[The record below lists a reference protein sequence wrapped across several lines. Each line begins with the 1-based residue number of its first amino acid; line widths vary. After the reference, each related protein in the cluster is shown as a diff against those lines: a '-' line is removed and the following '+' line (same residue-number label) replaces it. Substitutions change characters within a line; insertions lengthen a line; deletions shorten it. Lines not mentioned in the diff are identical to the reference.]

1 MKEFKIPINLENLTE
16 QEESQY
22 FIDNL
27 ISCDDYEVND
37 LLDLIDSIPIP
48 GYPSM
53 DLFRTSD
60 GDNWLEQLW
69 SCFESRVIRYFVLH
83 SKVYKLIHDGMIV

>member
-48 GYPSM
+48 GHPLY
-53 DLFRTSD
+53 
-60 GDNWLEQLW
+60 GH
-69 SCFESRVIRYFVLH
+69 I
-83 SKVYKLIHDGMIV
+83 

>member
-1 MKEFKIPINLENLTE
+1 MKEFKIPINLENLME
-16 QEESQY
+16 QEEGQY

-37 LLDLIDSIPIP
+37 LLDLIDSISIP
-48 GYPSM
+48 ERLSM

-60 GDNWLEQLW
+60 GDN
-69 SCFESRVIRYFVLH
+69 
-83 SKVYKLIHDGMIV
+83 

>member
-16 QEESQY
+16 QEEGQY
-22 FIDNL
+22 FVDNL

-37 LLDLIDSIPIP
+37 LLDLIDSISIP
-48 GYPSM
+48 ERLFM
-53 DLFRTSD
+53 DPFRTSD

-83 SKVYKLIHDGMIV
+83 SKVYKPTHDKLIV